1 MCQQRKKGSA
11 QGYIR
16 PIQSIVLQP
25 FETFWMDWE
34 MMAISPQTKNQQR
47 AKKVQSIVLWNWSSR
62 SSFGSASRGLLELLG
77 MRNGEL
83 STDKHTQPEDNRF
96 AGAPCVSSDCMSGF
110 KARGKHYS
118 MSREGAEQWP
128 YVELG
133 AAAGGSIGEYFIR
146 AWAKLFPNEN
156 IHTVY
161 LPEGGPR
168 PYVHVYK

>member
-62 SSFGSASRGLLELLG
+62 SSFLERLKGVTWTFGDEKRWTEHGQTHTTRRQQIRRCPSRLLRLYEWIQSSRKALQYEPGGSRTMTICRARCSRGG
-77 MRNGEL
+77 I
-83 STDKHTQPEDNRF
+83 DWWIFH
-96 AGAPCVSSDCMSGF
+96 
-110 KARGKHYS
+110 
-118 MSREGAEQWP
+118 
-128 YVELG
+128 
-133 AAAGGSIGEYFIR
+133 
-146 AWAKLFPNEN
+146 
-156 IHTVY
+156 
-161 LPEGGPR
+161 
-168 PYVHVYK
+168 